1 MITIGI
7 VITIMRPV
15 LSTGSESV
23 EPEFKVDVGGSDG
36 AGVGSTVGVY
46 VVWSIVGM
54 ELGLVVGSIVG
65 LELGLVVG
73 SIVGILVGIEEGS
86 PPEGILVGLELGLEL
101 GLVVGSIV
109 GLELGLVVWSI
120 VGIPVGFDEGSPPE
134 GILVGIEEGSF
145 TSRTII
151 RFLVVWCISKL
162 SNPKSLS
169 PNITPPIVL
178 KL

>member
-65 LELGLVVG
+65 LELGLVV
-73 SIVGILVGIEEGS
+73 
-86 PPEGILVGLELGLEL
+86 
-101 GLVVGSIV
+101 
-109 GLELGLVVWSI
+109 WSI
-120 VGIPVGFDEGSPPE
+120 VGIPVGFDEGSPE

-169 PNITPPIVL
+169 PNITPPP
-178 KL
+178 